1 MSRGDGKRQE
11 RNAVLGL
18 ARDVIGYYPAVRRHA
33 CDRDER
39 GHVSSPNGL
48 SRHPASIR
56 DVARIA
62 GVSRQ
67 TVSRVINS
75 HPSLRPETRD
85 RVQAVINQLGYRPN
99 RVARALGGN
108 RSRTI
113 GVLAS
118 QRTQYGPAAAIQGIE
133 SAAQE
138 VGYVVNT
145 TNLVDSTPDAIREAL
160 AQQLEQ
166 MVDGIVIIAPQT
178 PVLDELNEL
187 ELTIP
192 YVLLHFR
199 SPTDP
204 HELFVDQL
212 AGATAATRHLLDL
225 GHRGIHH
232 LAGPQEWM
240 EAQARLHG
248 FRTELSR
255 AGIRP
260 PPPVF
265 GDWTAESGYR
275 LGRQLIERPDLTAVF
290 AANDQMALGLLHAVR
305 DAGLSVPQ
313 DVSVVGFDDIP
324 EAAHF
329 CPPLTTVR
337 QDFNEL
343 GRQCVARLINPR
355 RQQAASAAA
364 LPPALIVRDT
374 TGPIRSVQDA

>member
-1 MSRGDGKRQE
+1 M
-11 RNAVLGL
+11 
-18 ARDVIGYYPAVRRHA
+18 
-33 CDRDER
+33 CDSEER

-48 SRHPASIR
+48 KRHPASIR

-67 TVSRVINS
+67 TVSRVLNS

-108 RSRTI
+108 RSHAI

-118 QRTQYGPAAAIQGIE
+118 QRSQYGPAAAIQGIE

-145 TNLVDSTPDAIREAL
+145 TNLVSSAPEAIREAL
-160 AQQLEQ
+160 AQQLDQ

-192 YVLLHFR
+192 YVLLHSR
-199 SPTDP
+199 SPDDP

-212 AGATAATRHLLDL
+212 AGAKAAVRHLLEL
-225 GHRGIHH
+225 EHREIHH

-240 EAQARLHG
+240 EAEARLHG
-248 FRTELSR
+248 FQDELTE

-260 PPPVF
+260 PASLF

-275 LGRQLIERPDLTAVF
+275 RGRELLAGNDVTAIF
-290 AANDQMALGLLHAVR
+290 AANDQMALGLMHALR
-305 DAGLSVPQ
+305 DQGLDVPR

-329 CPPLTTVR
+329 HPPLTTVR

-343 GRQCVARLINPR
+343 GRQCVARLINPSI
-355 RQQAASAAA
+355 QNMLTSGAA
-364 LPPALIVRDT
+364 LPPTLVVRKT
-374 TGPIRSVQDA
+374 TAMSPRR

>member
-1 MSRGDGKRQE
+1 M
-11 RNAVLGL
+11 
-18 ARDVIGYYPAVRRHA
+18 
-33 CDRDER
+33 CDPEER

-48 SRHPASIR
+48 RRHPASIR

-67 TVSRVINS
+67 TVSRVLNS

-108 RSRTI
+108 RSHTI
-113 GVLAS
+113 GVLAA
-118 QRTQYGPAAAIQGIE
+118 QRSQYGPAAAIQGIE

-145 TNLVDSTPDAIREAL
+145 TNLVNSTPEAIREAL
-160 AQQLEQ
+160 AQQLDQ

-192 YVLLHFR
+192 YVLLHSR
-199 SPTDP
+199 SPDDP

-212 AGATAATRHLLDL
+212 AGAKTVVRHLLEL
-225 GHRGIHH
+225 EHREIHH

-248 FRTELSR
+248 FQDELND

-260 PPPVF
+260 PASLF
-265 GDWTAESGYR
+265 GDWSAESGYR
-275 LGRQLIERPDLTAVF
+275 RGHELLAGNEVTAIF
-290 AANDQMALGLLHAVR
+290 AANDQMALGLMHALR
-305 DAGLSVPQ
+305 DRGLDVPR

-329 CPPLTTVR
+329 HPTLTTVR

-343 GRQCVARLINPR
+343 GRQCVARLINPSI
-355 RQQAASAAA
+355 QNMVTSGAA
-364 LPPALIVRDT
+364 LPPTLVVRKT
-374 TGPIRSVQDA
+374 TAICPRR

>member
-1 MSRGDGKRQE
+1 M
-11 RNAVLGL
+11 
-18 ARDVIGYYPAVRRHA
+18 
-33 CDRDER
+33 
-39 GHVSSPNGL
+39 SSPNGL

-108 RSRTI
+108 RSHTI

-118 QRTQYGPAAAIQGIE
+118 QRSQYGPAAAIQGIE
-133 SAAQE
+133 TAAHE
-138 VGYVVNT
+138 VGYIVNT
-145 TNLVDSTPDAIREAL
+145 TNLVNSTPEAIREAL
-160 AQQLEQ
+160 AQQVEQ

-178 PVLDELNEL
+178 PVLDELSEL
-187 ELTIP
+187 KLTIP
-192 YVLLHFR
+192 YVLLHSR
-199 SPTDP
+199 SPNDP

-212 AGATAATRHLLDL
+212 AGTKAAMRHLLELD
-225 GHRGIHH
+225 HRKIHH

-248 FRTELSR
+248 FQTELTE

-260 PPPVF
+260 PAPLF

-275 LGRQLIERPDLTAVF
+275 RGHELLAREQVTAVF
-290 AANDQMALGLLHAVR
+290 AANDQMALGLIHALR
-305 DAGLSVPQ
+305 DLGLDVPR
-313 DVSVVGFDDIP
+313 DISVVGFDDIP

-329 CPPLTTVR
+329 YPPLTTVR

-343 GRQCVARLINPR
+343 GRHCVARLINPSI
-355 RQQAASAAA
+355 QNLKAGAA
-364 LPPALIVRDT
+364 LPPTLIVRQT
-374 TGPIRSVQDA
+374 TAVCPGR

>member
-1 MSRGDGKRQE
+1 M
-11 RNAVLGL
+11 
-18 ARDVIGYYPAVRRHA
+18 ARDQPWTSRRWFA
-33 CDRDER
+33 LSSRTTLRSGEVVAARDKR
-39 GHVSSPNGL
+39 GHVSSPNDV

-85 RVQAVINQLGYRPN
+85 RVQSVINQLGYRPN

-108 RSRTI
+108 RSHTI
-113 GVLAS
+113 GVLAA

-145 TNLVDSTPDAIREAL
+145 TNLVGSAPEAIREAL
-160 AQQLEQ
+160 AQQVDQ
-166 MVDGIVIIAPQT
+166 MVDGIVIVAPQT

-192 YVLLHFR
+192 YVLLHSR
-199 SPTDP
+199 SADDP

-212 AGATAATRHLLDL
+212 AGTQAAMRHLLELD
-225 GHRGIHH
+225 HRMIHH

-248 FRTELSR
+248 FRKELTE
-255 AGIRP
+255 AGIGP
-260 PPPVF
+260 PDPVF
-265 GDWTAESGYR
+265 GDWTAESGYQR
-275 LGRQLIERPDLTAVF
+275 GHELLTREQVTAVF
-290 AANDQMALGLLHAVR
+290 VANDQMALGLMHALH
-305 DAGLSVPQ
+305 DLGLDVPR

-329 CPPLTTVR
+329 YPPLTTVR

-343 GRQCVARLINPR
+343 GRQCVARLINPSI
-355 RQQAASAAA
+355 QSVGTAAA
-364 LPPALIVRDT
+364 LPPTLVVRKT
-374 TGPIRSVQDA
+374 TARCPCL